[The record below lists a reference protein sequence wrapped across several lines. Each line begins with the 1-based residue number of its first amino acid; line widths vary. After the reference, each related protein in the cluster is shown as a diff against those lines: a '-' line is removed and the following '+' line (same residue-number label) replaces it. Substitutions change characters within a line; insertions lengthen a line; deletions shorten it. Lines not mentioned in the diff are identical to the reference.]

1 MHTQLIIVFEVS
13 SKFYDKKVLN
23 GDGQHSLNV
32 TVFLYPAP
40 YLGQAKTKY
49 GKYKGQWDI
58 GRWYSVV
65 FSRGKLGN
73 K

>member
-1 MHTQLIIVFEVS
+1 MVNNSF
-13 SKFYDKKVLN
+13 
-23 GDGQHSLNV
+23 NV

-58 GRWYSVV
+58 GRWYTVV

>member
-1 MHTQLIIVFEVS
+1 MRTVPHYCRSVF
-13 SKFYDKKVLN
+13 
-23 GDGQHSLNV
+23 H
-32 TVFLYPAP
+32 PAP